1 MMARSHLGLS
11 IMERGVVFTRSELIK
26 IAGGRGFKT
35 GKGINRLD
43 INYFLLYWD
52 RLASPTNN
60 IFHFG
65 LPCEDELIRLGK
77 LEVLKFSFESMQ
89 DSLYSEFD
97 ALSQTKSLDLMRKKH
112 KSTDWRIHSL
122 NEELNF
128 SDSDSVVKQT
138 LRFDLCN
145 LLPVPGPDVNLNEIL
160 EFKERRSDELIALHS
175 YIDELYFEVINSGD
189 FELSKAKAFDGFK
202 RAIADLDAL
211 NSQGW
216 RSPIKFDISSS
227 FEFDLSQV
235 MTAATAGVAAMNSE
249 HPLAML
255 SVGAV
260 ASVLGGFIKVTPKMQ
275 SVLKDGN
282 KSLAYL
288 AKAKVEGVIAK

>member
-1 MMARSHLGLS
+1 
-11 IMERGVVFTRSELIK
+11 MERGVIFTRSELIK
-26 IAGGRGFKT
+26 IAGQGFRT
-35 GKGINRLD
+35 GKAITRLD

-52 RLASPTNN
+52 RLVSPTNN
-60 IFHFG
+60 IVHFG
-65 LPCEDELIRLGK
+65 LPCEDELISLGK
-77 LEVLKFSFESMQ
+77 LEVLKFSAKNME
-89 DSLYSEFD
+89 DSFYCEFD
-97 ALSQTKSLDLMRKKH
+97 ALSQAKSLELMREKY

-160 EFKERRSDELIALHS
+160 EFKERRTDELIALHS

-202 RAIADLDAL
+202 RALADLNAL

-227 FEFDLSQV
+227 FEFDLNQM
-235 MTAATAGVAAMNSE
+235 MTAATAGVAAINSE

-282 KSLAYL
+282 KNLAYL

>member
-1 MMARSHLGLS
+1 
-11 IMERGVVFTRSELIK
+11 MERGVVFTRTELIK
-26 IAGGRGFKT
+26 IADGKGFQT
-35 GKGINRLD
+35 GKSITRLD

-52 RLASPTNN
+52 RLVSPTNTMIN
-60 IFHFG
+60 FG
-65 LPCEDELIRLGK
+65 LPCEDELIRLGI
-77 LEVLKFSFESMQ
+77 LEAPKFS
-89 DSLYSEFD
+89 LYGTEDPFCAEFG
-97 ALSQTKSLDLMRKKH
+97 ALSQTRSLEIMRKKY
-112 KSTDWRIHSL
+112 KGTDWRIHSL
-122 NEELNF
+122 NDELNF
-128 SDSDSVVKQT
+128 SDSDSVTKQT

-145 LLPVPGPDVNLNEIL
+145 LLPVPGPEINLNEIL
-160 EFKERRSDELIALHS
+160 EFKQRRSDELIALHS

-202 RAIADLDAL
+202 RAIADLEAL

-235 MTAATAGVAAMNSE
+235 MTAATAGVAAMNSQ

-282 KSLAYL
+282 KNLVYL

>member
-1 MMARSHLGLS
+1 
-11 IMERGVVFTRSELIK
+11 MERGVIFTRSELIK
-26 IAGGRGFKT
+26 IAGGQGFRI
-35 GKGINRLD
+35 GKSINRLD

-52 RLASPTNN
+52 RLVSPTNN
-60 IFHFG
+60 MVFLGF
-65 LPCEDELIRLGK
+65 PCEEELTRLGK
-77 LEVLKFSFESMQ
+77 LETPKFSIRDIRNMEGSYA
-89 DSLYSEFD
+89 DFD
-97 ALSQTKSLDLMRKKH
+97 ALSQTRTLDLMRKKH

-122 NEELNF
+122 NDELNF

-145 LLPVPGPDVNLNEIL
+145 LLPVPGTDVNLNEIL
-160 EFKERRSDELIALHS
+160 EFKERRADELITLHS

-227 FEFDLSQV
+227 FEFDLNQV
-235 MTAATAGVAAMNSE
+235 MTVATAGVAAMNSE
-249 HPLAML
+249 NPLAML

-275 SVLKDGN
+275 SVLKEGN
-282 KSLAYL
+282 KNLSYL
-288 AKAKVEGVIAK
+288 AKGKVEGVIAK

>member
-1 MMARSHLGLS
+1 
-11 IMERGVVFTRSELIK
+11 MERGVVFTRSELIK
-26 IAGGRGFKT
+26 TADGRGFKT
-35 GKGINRLD
+35 GRRINRLD

-52 RLASPTNN
+52 RLVSPTNN

-77 LEVLKFSFESMQ
+77 LEVIKFSANSMQ
-89 DSLYSEFD
+89 GSFYSEFD
-97 ALSQTKSLDLMRKKH
+97 ALSQTKSMDLMRRKH
-112 KSTDWRIHSL
+112 KNIDWRIHSL

-160 EFKERRSDELIALHS
+160 EFKERRTDELIALHS
-175 YIDELYFEVINSGD
+175 YLDELYFEVINSGD

-216 RSPIKFDISSS
+216 RSPIKFNISSS

-235 MTAATAGVAAMNSE
+235 LTAATAGVAALNSE

>member
-1 MMARSHLGLS
+1 
-11 IMERGVVFTRSELIK
+11 MERGVIFLPRELIK
-26 IAGGRGFKT
+26 HSNGGGFLAGKPIT
-35 GKGINRLD
+35 QLD

-52 RLASPTNN
+52 KLVSPANN
-60 IFHFG
+60 SFHFG
-65 LPCEDELIRLGK
+65 IPFEKELVNLGK
-77 LEVLKFSFESMQ
+77 LDVLMFQVQNMNSDMVPDFYAFSQ
-89 DSLYSEFD
+89 
-97 ALSQTKSLDLMRKKH
+97 AKSLELMKAKY
-112 KSTDWRIHSL
+112 KDVNWVLHSL

-128 SDSDSVVKQT
+128 SGSDSVFKQT
-138 LRFDLCN
+138 VRFDLCN

-175 YIDELYFEVINSGD
+175 YIDELYLEVINSGD

-275 SVLKDGN
+275 SVLRDGN
-282 KSLAYL
+282 KNLAYL
-288 AKAKVEGVIAK
+288 AKAKVEGVLAK

>member
-1 MMARSHLGLS
+1 
-11 IMERGVVFTRSELIK
+11 MERGVVFTRSELIK
-26 IAGGRGFKT
+26 IAGGKGFKT
-35 GKGINRLD
+35 GKSINRLD

-52 RLASPTNN
+52 RLVSPSNN

-65 LPCEDELIRLGK
+65 IPCEDELINLGK
-77 LEVLKFSFESMQ
+77 LEVPKFSVGNVVTDSM
-89 DSLYSEFD
+89 YVEID
-97 ALSQTKSLDLMRKKH
+97 ALSQAKSLDLMRQKYKDI
-112 KSTDWRIHSL
+112 DWRIHSL
-122 NEELNF
+122 NDELNF
-128 SDSDSVVKQT
+128 SESDSVVKQT

-255 SVGAV
+255 SVGAI

>member
-1 MMARSHLGLS
+1 
-11 IMERGVVFTRSELIK
+11 MERGVIFTRSELIK
-26 IAGGRGFKT
+26 ISGQGFRT
-35 GKGINRLD
+35 GKAITRLD

-52 RLASPTNN
+52 RLVSPTNN
-60 IFHFG
+60 IVHFG
-65 LPCEDELIRLGK
+65 LPCEDELISLGK
-77 LEVLKFSFESMQ
+77 LEVLKFSAKNME
-89 DSLYSEFD
+89 DSFYCEFD
-97 ALSQTKSLDLMRKKH
+97 ALSQAKSLELMRGKY

-122 NEELNF
+122 NDELNF

-145 LLPVPGPDVNLNEIL
+145 LLPVPGPDVNLNDIL
-160 EFKERRSDELIALHS
+160 EFKERRADELIALHS

-189 FELSKAKAFDGFK
+189 FELSKAIAFDGFK

-235 MTAATAGVAAMNSE
+235 MTAATAGVAAINSE

-260 ASVLGGFIKVTPKMQ
+260 ASVLGGFIKVTPKIQ
-275 SVLKDGN
+275 SVLKSGN
-282 KSLAYL
+282 KNLAYL

>member
-1 MMARSHLGLS
+1 
-11 IMERGVVFTRSELIK
+11 MERGVVFTRSELIK
-26 IAGGRGFKT
+26 IAGGQGFRN
-35 GKGINRLD
+35 GKSLSILD

-52 RLASPTNN
+52 RLVSPTNDMV
-60 IFHFG
+60 HFG

-77 LEVLKFSFESMQ
+77 LEVPKFSANGIESSTYA
-89 DSLYSEFD
+89 DFD
-97 ALSQTKSLDLMRKKH
+97 AASQTKALDLMRKKH
-112 KSTDWRIHSL
+112 KSTDWRTHSL
-122 NEELNF
+122 NGELSF
-128 SDSDSVVKQT
+128 SDNDSAIKQT

-145 LLPVPGPDVNLNEIL
+145 LLPVPGSDVNLNEIL
-160 EFKERRSDELIALHS
+160 EFKERRSDELMALHS

-202 RAIADLDAL
+202 RAMADLDAL
-211 NSQGW
+211 NAQGW
-216 RSPIKFDISSS
+216 RSPIKFDISTS

-235 MTAATAGVAAMNSE
+235 MTAATAGIAAMNSE

-260 ASVLGGFIKVTPKMQ
+260 ASVLGGFIKVTPKIQ

-282 KSLAYL
+282 KNLAYL

>member
-1 MMARSHLGLS
+1 
-11 IMERGVVFTRSELIK
+11 ME
-26 IAGGRGFKT
+26 
-35 GKGINRLD
+35 D
-43 INYFLLYWD
+43 
-52 RLASPTNN
+52 
-60 IFHFG
+60 
-65 LPCEDELIRLGK
+65 
-77 LEVLKFSFESMQ
+77 SF
-89 DSLYSEFD
+89 YCEFD
-97 ALSQTKSLDLMRKKH
+97 ALSQAKSLELMRGKY

-122 NEELNF
+122 NDELNF

>member
-1 MMARSHLGLS
+1 
-11 IMERGVVFTRSELIK
+11 MERGVIFTRSELIK
-26 IAGGRGFKT
+26 IAGQGFRT
-35 GKGINRLD
+35 GKAITRLD

-52 RLASPTNN
+52 RLVSPTNN
-60 IFHFG
+60 VVHFG
-65 LPCEDELIRLGK
+65 LPCEDELISLGK
-77 LEVLKFSFESMQ
+77 LEVLKFSAKNME
-89 DSLYSEFD
+89 DSFYCEFD
-97 ALSQTKSLDLMRKKH
+97 ALSQAKSLELMRGKY

-189 FELSKAKAFDGFK
+189 FELSKAKAFGGFE
-202 RAIADLDAL
+202 RALADLDAL

-227 FEFDLSQV
+227 FEFDLNQM
-235 MTAATAGVAAMNSE
+235 MTAATAGVAAINSE

-282 KSLAYL
+282 KNLAYL

>member
-1 MMARSHLGLS
+1 
-11 IMERGVVFTRSELIK
+11 MERGVVFTRSELIK
-26 IAGGRGFKT
+26 IAGGRGFQT
-35 GKGINRLD
+35 GKSISRLD

-52 RLASPTNN
+52 RLVSPTNN
-60 IFHFG
+60 ILHFG
-65 LPCEDELIRLGK
+65 LPCEEELKRLGK
-77 LEVLKFSFESMQ
+77 LEVPHFSVGGME
-89 DSLYSEFD
+89 DSFYADFD
-97 ALSQTKSLDLMRKKH
+97 ALSQTRTLDLMRKRH

-128 SDSDSVVKQT
+128 SDSESIVKQT

-145 LLPVPGPDVNLNEIL
+145 LLPVPSMDVNLNEIL

-175 YIDELYFEVINSGD
+175 YIDELYLEVINSGD
-189 FELSKAKAFDGFK
+189 FELSKARAFNGFEKAL
-202 RAIADLDAL
+202 ADLEAL
-211 NSQGW
+211 NSEGW

-235 MTAATAGVAAMNSE
+235 MTAATAGIAAMNSE

-282 KSLAYL
+282 KNLAYL
-288 AKAKVEGVIAK
+288 SKARVEGVIAK